1 MIYQLLVIFMR
12 KLKGT
17 LNLTRTQATRADVY
31 TFYFAFNNSAY
42 TLDVRLPSTSRLQV
56 GMADIVARQFAFC
69 ADFANTC
76 HVLHLLNLWEH

>member
-1 MIYQLLVIFMR
+1 MR

-31 TFYFAFNNSAY
+31 TFNFAFNNSAD

-56 GMADIVARQFAFC
+56 GMADVVARQFAFC

-76 HVLHLLNLWEH
+76 HVLHLLNL

>member
-17 LNLTRTQATRADVY
+17 LNLTRTQATRAD
-31 TFYFAFNNSAY
+31 AY

>member
-1 MIYQLLVIFMR
+1 MR

-17 LNLTRTQATRADVY
+17 LNLTRTQAARADVY

-42 TLDVRLPSTSRLQV
+42 TLNVRLPGTSGLQV
-56 GMADIVARQFAFC
+56 GMADIVARQFTFC

-76 HVLHLLNLWEH
+76 HVLHLLNLWETTAPNTQ

>member
-1 MIYQLLVIFMR
+1 MR

-17 LNLTRTQATRADVY
+17 LNLTRTQATRADVD

-42 TLDVRLPSTSRLQV
+42 TLDVRLPSASRLQV
-56 GMADIVARQFAFC
+56 GMADIVARQFAFS

-76 HVLHLLNLWEH
+76 HVLHLLKPVGAYCS